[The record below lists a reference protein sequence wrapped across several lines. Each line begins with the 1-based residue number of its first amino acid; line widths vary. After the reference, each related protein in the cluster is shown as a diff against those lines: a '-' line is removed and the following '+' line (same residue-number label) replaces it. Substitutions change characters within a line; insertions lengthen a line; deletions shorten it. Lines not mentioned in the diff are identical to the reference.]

1 MTDTSLHI
9 PRTIME
15 VFKMLPEGTL
25 AEVINNTLYM
35 SPTPTL
41 KHQRLS
47 RILSTQLDQ
56 HLMEHQLGE
65 IFYAPLDVFLDHK
78 ANAVQPDIF
87 FLATGNPALQNDDG
101 TVHGVPDLI
110 IEILSPGNKKHD
122 LITKKALYEKFG
134 VKEYWIVDPDTK
146 EVVGYQYEKDHYMPL
161 ETSPGEI
168 RSPLLHQTFTF

>member
-25 AEVINNTLYM
+25 AEVIDNTLCM
-35 SPTPTL
+35 SPAPTPY
-41 KHQRLS
+41 HQRLFLNLAS
-47 RILSTQLDQ
+47 ALYTFVSSNNS
-56 HLMEHQLGE
+56 GE
-65 IFYAPLDVFLDHK
+65 IFVAPIDVYLDERSSV
-78 ANAVQPDIF
+78 VQPDILF
-87 FLATGNPALQNDDG
+87 ISSDSDVMVDHQGL
-101 TVHGVPDLI
+101 HGVPDLI

-146 EVVGYQYEKDHYMPL
+146 DVVGYQYEKDHYMPL